1 MTLGLLLIAA
11 CGSRGVPTEEPP
23 PQPSTVVDAGG
34 LRLTFSVGAEGDG
47 TADQAATAFR
57 RALVEHGVSTVRVY
71 RLDANEVVVDVPAT
85 VDPVQVQ
92 SLLRGVDV
100 GGEVRFEEQ
109 SMFGPVV
116 P

>member
-1 MTLGLLLIAA
+1 MILGLLLITA
-11 CGSRGVPTEEPP
+11 CGPRGAPTEEPP
-23 PQPSTVVDAGG
+23 PESNEVVDAGG
-34 LRLTFSVGAEGDG
+34 LRLTFSVGIEGDG
-47 TADQAATAFR
+47 TADRAAAAFR

-71 RLDANEVVVDVPAT
+71 RLDATEVVVDVPSA

-100 GGEVRFEEQ
+100 GVEVRFEEE